1 MKIYL
6 VLLLILIFI
15 LVFAICNCVV
25 ISVLGI
31 IVLYLIAFVAIEK
44 GNKL

>member
-1 MKIYL
+1 MRTYL

-15 LVFAICNCVV
+15 LIFAIYNCVV

-44 GNKL
+44 GDKL

>member
-1 MKIYL
+1 MKTYL

-15 LVFAICNCVV
+15 LVFAICNYVV

-31 IVLYLIAFVAIEK
+31 IVLYLIALVAIEK
-44 GNKL
+44 GDKL

>member
-1 MKIYL
+1 MRTYL

-15 LVFAICNCVV
+15 FVFEICNYVV

-31 IVLYLIAFVAIEK
+31 VVLYLIAFVAIEK
-44 GNKL
+44 GDKL

>member
-6 VLLLILIFI
+6 VLLLILIFVLI
-15 LVFAICNCVV
+15 FAIYNYVV